1 MAEIELTTQ
10 QAARELGIAARTVR
24 DWLRRGKLVGRMVV
38 GRRGNEWRISA
49 ESVTKQAADKAAGGK
64 QEAAVDIGRRGG
76 GDYGL
81 LIAEV
86 RSLREENAAYREH
99 LERLTIEFERLRA
112 SVQRLLP
119 APKEEKPPGLVQ
131 RTWARLTGRGHNA
144 QQTGKEEAGPRL

>member
-1 MAEIELTTQ
+1 MPDLELTVK
-10 QAARELGIAARTVR
+10 QASIELGIAARTVR
-24 DWLRRGKLVGRMVV
+24 DWVQRGKLVGRMVV

-49 ESVTKQAADKAAGGK
+49 DSVAKQAADKVAGGGGK
-64 QEAAVDIGRRGG
+64 AAVDIGRRGG

-99 LERLTIEFERLRA
+99 LERLTMAVVELQE

-119 APKEEKPPGLVQ
+119 PATVEPKKWWQ
-131 RTWARLTGRGHNA
+131 FWRRAR
-144 QQTGKEEAGPRL
+144 